1 MLQQLKS
8 GFKRTINW
16 NKYQSY
22 PKTYAQN
29 RYLYHLVDPRFQ
41 GVSRLFVWS
50 FNNDDDGRSHSKH
63 DLPKVEI
70 KDDNAMIDRKNFFD
84 QLINNEFITYENFRG
99 NDYDYGKVMITQL
112 VVC

>member
-8 GFKRTINW
+8 GFKSTINW
-16 NKYQSY
+16 NKCQSY

-41 GVSRLFVWS
+41 GVNRLFVLS

-63 DLPKVEI
+63 DLPKV
-70 KDDNAMIDRKNFFD
+70 
-84 QLINNEFITYENFRG
+84 
-99 NDYDYGKVMITQL
+99 
-112 VVC
+112 